1 MCGTDILLGL
11 LAILFPPIAVWV
23 KRGVCSVDSLIN
35 IALCCLGFLP
45 GLLHAWYIIVITPDS
60 TYEPL
65 DPEQG
70 HGQAGVV
77 TYYYVQQG
85 QPLYSSSAAH
95 TQPNYGA
102 VAPAPASTAAGPR
115 PAGREEVPPTY
126 DQAIKGDNKV
136 QGP

>member
-1 MCGTDILLGL
+1 MCGTDIFLGL

-23 KRGVCSVDSLIN
+23 KRGLCSVDSLIN

-45 GLLHAWYIIVITPDS
+45 GLLHAWYIIAITPDP
-60 TYEPL
+60 TYESL

-70 HGQAGVV
+70 RGQPGVV

-85 QPLYSSSAAH
+85 QPHYSSSAAH
-95 TQPNYGA
+95 TQPNYGT
-102 VAPAPASTAAGPR
+102 VAPGPASTAAGPQ

-126 DQAIKGDNKV
+126 DQAVRGDNKV